1 MAERIREEVKMALLI
16 CDTYTGLIAD
26 WYDDWLSGR
35 KEDIACYAE
44 IFRGYSGSA
53 LELACGTGRLL
64 LPLAQSG
71 VAIEGLDSA
80 PDMLAI
86 LRKKAA
92 LLGLDNIQLHE
103 QPMQEFAIPKKF
115 DSIFIAG
122 GTFQLLISY
131 EDALACLRCA
141 HRHLRD
147 GGALLIEV
155 FVPWDDIQSGS
166 SSGYRVVRDSTRED
180 GARSIVM
187 ERFEIDIPA
196 QVKKGVYRYEFYKD
210 SRLTDCFLKD
220 LWLRWYWKDEFV
232 NLLTS
237 AGFSNVQPLTDSSLY
252 REGHEYFF
260 KAHK

>member
-1 MAERIREEVKMALLI
+1 MTPL

-35 KEDIACYAE
+35 KEDIAYYAE
-44 IFRGYSGSA
+44 VFRERSGSV

-80 PDMLAI
+80 PDMLAV

-92 LLGLDNIQLHE
+92 SLGLDDIRLYE
-103 QPMQEFAIPKKF
+103 QPMQKFDIPKKF

-122 GTFQLLISY
+122 GTFQLLISH

-141 HRHLRD
+141 HQHLRD
-147 GGALLIEV
+147 DGSLLIDV
-155 FVPWDDIQSGS
+155 FVPWDDIQRS
-166 SSGYRVVRDSTRED
+166 SSSNYHVVRDSTRAD
-180 GARSIVM
+180 CSRSIVM

-196 QVKKGVYRYEFYKD
+196 QMKKGTYRYEFYTD
-210 SRLTDCFLKD
+210 SRLTDCFVKD
-220 LWLRWYWKDEFV
+220 LWVRWYWKDEFLK
-232 NLLTS
+232 LLTA
-237 AGFSNVQPLTDSSLY
+237 AGFSNIQTLTDSSLY
-252 REGHEYFF
+252 QEGHVYVFRAR
-260 KAHK
+260 K

>member
-1 MAERIREEVKMALLI
+1 MSTVI
-16 CDTYTGLIAD
+16 CDTYTGLMAE

-35 KEDIACYAE
+35 KEDVAYYLEA
-44 IFRGYSGSA
+44 FQGHSGSA

-64 LPLAQSG
+64 LPLARSG

-86 LRKKAA
+86 LRRKAA
-92 LLGLDNIQLHE
+92 SLGLDDIQLYE
-103 QPMQEFAIPKKF
+103 QPMQEFTIRKRF

-122 GTFQLLISY
+122 GSFQLLISY
-131 EDALACLRCA
+131 QDALACLKCA

-147 GGALLIEV
+147 GGALLIDV

-166 SSGYRVVRDSTRED
+166 SSSFRVVRDSTRAD

-196 QVKKGVYRYEFYKD
+196 QVKKGVYRYEFYKN
-210 SRLTDCFLKD
+210 SRLVDWSVKD
-220 LWLRWYWKDEFV
+220 LWVRWYWKDEFLK
-232 NLLTS
+232 LLAA
-237 AGFSNVQPLTDSSLY
+237 AGFSNLQTLTDSSLY
-252 REGHEYFF
+252 QEGHVYVF

>member
-1 MAERIREEVKMALLI
+1 MTPL
-16 CDTYTGLIAD
+16 CDTYAGPIAD

-35 KEDIACYAE
+35 KEDIACYVE
-44 IFRGYSGSA
+44 VFQGHSGSA

-71 VAIEGLDSA
+71 VAVEGLDSA
-80 PDMLAI
+80 PDMLAL

-92 LLGLDNIQLHE
+92 LLGLDDIRLYE
-103 QPMQEFAIPKKF
+103 QPMQEFAIPKRF

-122 GTFQLLISY
+122 GSFQLLISY
-131 EDALACLRCA
+131 EDALACLKCA

-147 GGALLIEV
+147 GGALLIDV

-166 SSGYRVVRDSTRED
+166 SSSYHVVRDSRRAD

-196 QVKKGVYRYEFYKD
+196 QVKKGTYRYEFYAD
-210 SRLTDCFLKD
+210 SRLTDCFVKD
-220 LWLRWYWKDEFV
+220 LWVRWYWKDEFLK
-232 NLLTS
+232 LLAS
-237 AGFSNVQPLTDSSLY
+237 AGFSNVQTLTDSSLY
-252 REGHEYFF
+252 QEGHVYVFR
-260 KAHK
+260 AHK

>member
-1 MAERIREEVKMALLI
+1 MTPF

-26 WYDDWLSGR
+26 WYDDWLSGM
-35 KEDIACYAE
+35 KEDIAYYVE
-44 IFRGYSGSA
+44 VFQGYSGSA

-80 PDMLAI
+80 PDMLAV

-92 LLGLDNIQLHE
+92 SLGLDNIRFYE

-115 DSIFIAG
+115 DSIFIAS
-122 GTFQLLISY
+122 GTFQLLIPH
-131 EDALACLRCA
+131 EHALACLRCA
-141 HRHLRD
+141 HQHLRD
-147 GGALLIEV
+147 DGSLLIDV

-166 SSGYRVVRDSTRED
+166 SSSYRVVRDSTRAD
-180 GARSIVM
+180 GSRGIVL

-210 SRLTDCFLKD
+210 SRLTDCFMKD

-232 NLLTS
+232 KLLTS
-237 AGFSNVQPLTDSSLY
+237 AGFSDIQTLTDSSLY
-252 REGHEYFF
+252 REGHDYFF
-260 KAHK
+260 RAHK